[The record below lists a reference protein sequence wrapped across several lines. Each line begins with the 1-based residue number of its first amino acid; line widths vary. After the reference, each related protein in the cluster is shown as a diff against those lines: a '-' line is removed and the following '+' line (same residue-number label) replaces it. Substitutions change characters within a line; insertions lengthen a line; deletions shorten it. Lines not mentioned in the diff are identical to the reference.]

1 MARLVGESGSVAG
14 KEWRIEVGVTLG
26 REAHNTI
33 GMPDNKKASRDH
45 AKVWKEGPGRYSV
58 ADLGSTNGTLV
69 NDDRVVRQALVD
81 GDELRVGEFTF
92 RFLLDDDEKPKK
104 KEGPAR
110 LSEVLGGRPAG
121 GGDPFAAGLSGS
133 SGPAAGGAVKGAP
146 GSRGGAGGPTIEV
159 KQRILQYSKKK
170 VEGSVAGWDLSQAS
184 AGTRWMFYGIAGAIA
199 AALYFLVKFLVAG

>member
-14 KEWRIEVGVTLG
+14 KEWTIEVGVTLG

-45 AKVWKEGPGRYSV
+45 AKVWKEGPGKYSV

-69 NDDRVVRQALVD
+69 NDDRVTRQALVD

-110 LSEVLGGRPAG
+110 LTEVLGGKPA
-121 GGDPFAAGLSGS
+121 GDPFAAGAS
-133 SGPAAGGAVKGAP
+133 SAPSPIKGAP
-146 GSRGGAGGPTIEV
+146 GSQGGAGGPTIEV
-159 KQRILQYSKKK
+159 KQRLLQYSKKQAG
-170 VEGSVAGWDLSQAS
+170 GSVAGWDLSQAS
-184 AGTRWMFYGIAGAIA
+184 TGTRWLFYGAALAIA
-199 AALYFLVKFLVAG
+199 AGLYFLVTMLMAR

>member
-14 KEWRIEVGVTLG
+14 KEWPIEVGVTLG

-33 GMPDNKKASRDH
+33 GMPDNRKASRDH
-45 AKVWKEGPGRYSV
+45 AKVWKEGPGKYSV

-69 NDDRVVRQALVD
+69 NDDRVTRQALVD

-110 LSEVLGGRPAG
+110 LTEVLGGKPA
-121 GGDPFAAGLSGS
+121 GDPFA
-133 SGPAAGGAVKGAP
+133 PAAAAAPSAVKGAP
-146 GSRGGAGGPTIEV
+146 GSQGGAGGPTIEV
-159 KQRILQYSKKK
+159 KQRLLQYSKKQAG
-170 VEGSVAGWDLSQAS
+170 GSVAGWDLSQAS
-184 AGTRWMFYGIAGAIA
+184 TGTRWLFYGVALAIA
-199 AALYFLVKFLVAG
+199 AGLYFLVTTLITR